1 MRRFE
6 VSLTLGGAGE
16 VVRGE
21 GRGGGVD
28 ATLLAYTLASI
39 NLADLGRIY
48 QVGLR
53 QPMNLCACVS
63 EERGD
68 GEGLDLHA

>member
-1 MRRFE
+1 MI
-6 VSLTLGGAGE
+6 LCCHTHLG
-16 VVRGE
+16 
-21 GRGGGVD
+21 
-28 ATLLAYTLASI
+28 I
-39 NLADLGRIY
+39 IY

-53 QPMNLCACVS
+53 QPMNLCASVS